1 MKPYSAACDQNRE
14 PILNV
19 LSELLA
25 DRKTVLEVGTGT
37 GQHAVYFA
45 EQLPHLTWQCSDQ
58 LQYHDGIQ
66 LWLDEAKLPNLLPPL
81 PLNVSEDTWPSS
93 QYDALYCAN
102 VMHIM
107 SWANVEDLFRHTAAC
122 LNDDGIMICYGP
134 FNFNGQY
141 TSASNAQ
148 FDQSL
153 RMRDP
158 LSGIRHFEE
167 LQTLADESGLKFVS
181 DTAMPANNRILV
193 WQKRTVPTK
202 K

>member
-1 MKPYSAACDQNRE
+1 MKPYSTACDQNRD

-19 LSELLA
+19 LRELLG
-25 DRKTVLEVGTGT
+25 DRNTVLEIGTGT

-45 EQLPHLTWQCSDQ
+45 EKLPHLTWQCSDQ
-58 LQYHDGIQ
+58 IQYHPGIQ

-81 PLNVSEDTWPSS
+81 ALNVSEDPWPTT

-107 SWANVEDLFRHTAAC
+107 SWENVEDLFRHTADC
-122 LNDDGIMICYGP
+122 LSEKGLMICYGP
-134 FNFNGQY
+134 FNFNGRY

-158 LSGIRHFEE
+158 LSGIRHFEA
-167 LQTLADESGLKFVS
+167 LQVLAEDNGLSFVR
-181 DTAMPANNRILV
+181 DIEMPANNRILV

-202 K
+202 

>member
-1 MKPYSAACDQNRE
+1 MKPYSTACDQNRD
-14 PILNV
+14 PILSV
-19 LSELLA
+19 LRELLS

-45 EQLPHLTWQCSDQ
+45 EKLPHLTWQCSDQ
-58 LQYHDGIQ
+58 AQYHQGIQ
-66 LWLDEAKLPNLLPPL
+66 LWLDESRLPNLLPPL
-81 PLNVSEDTWPSS
+81 ALNVSEGNWPTT

-107 SWANVEDLFRHTAAC
+107 SWKNVEDLFRHTAAC
-122 LNDDGIMICYGP
+122 LNDDGLMICYGP

-167 LQTLADESGLKFVS
+167 LQVLAEENGLSFVS
-181 DTAMPANNRILV
+181 DIEMPANNRILL

-202 K
+202 

>member
-1 MKPYSAACDQNRE
+1 MKPYSTACDQNRD
-14 PILNV
+14 PILSV
-19 LSELLA
+19 LRELLS

-45 EQLPHLTWQCSDQ
+45 EKLPHLTWQCSDQ
-58 LQYHDGIQ
+58 IQYHQGIQ

-81 PLNVSEDTWPSS
+81 ALNVSEDNWPKT

-107 SWANVEDLFRHTAAC
+107 SWKNVEDLFRHTAAC
-122 LNDDGIMICYGP
+122 LNDNGLMICYGP

-158 LSGIRHFEE
+158 LSGIRHFEA
-167 LQTLADESGLKFVS
+167 LQVLAEDNGLSFVS
-181 DTAMPANNRILV
+181 DTEMPANNRILL

-202 K
+202 